1 MDPIFIYSNNL
12 QFQDNKSF
20 TINFSNNDRLDGVLF
35 KKNKDYY
42 LTSMSCFIEITND
55 LSELEHYIEIIDI
68 SKLSNNILKNGVDHL
83 YDEKKIE
90 VFINGELKTELEAEK
105 SNRVFSVEIAEFFDH
120 VTKQKR
126 YVFVY
131 SPYNELK
138 KFGLKFQNKKS
149 SNINSYTI
157 SLKEE
162 KDKIYLEKDIFFD
175 RKRTLEQIFEENDRK
190 NVIFIEYRG
199 KIYPF
204 KLKITKA
211 YFEKIKNN
219 NGDKFQKFIFNTI
232 FPTSTTV
239 YRNLFEKAQAYISK
253 RYPIIITETYFL
265 MLGKVTFF
273 LSPELDAKN
282 KSFLKYFREIGV
294 ANVTSKMLNDFRNYL
309 NDKNIRFQKFTS
321 LKKIFLLFDK
331 Q

>member
-1 MDPIFIYSNNL
+1 MDPIFIYGNNL

-20 TINFSNNDRLDGVLF
+20 TINFSNGDRLHGVLF

-55 LSELEHYIEIIDI
+55 LSELEHYSEIIKI
-68 SKLSNNILKNGVDHL
+68 SKLSNNILKNGVEHL

-105 SNRVFSVEIAEFFDH
+105 SNRALSVEIVKFFDH
-120 VTKQKR
+120 VAKQKR
-126 YVFVY
+126 YVY
-131 SPYNELK
+131 SPYNKLK

-149 SNINSYTI
+149 SNVNSYTI

-162 KDKIYLEKDIFFD
+162 KDKIYLEKEIFFD
-175 RKRTLEQIFEENDRK
+175 RERTLEQIFEENDRK
-190 NVIFIEYRG
+190 NVIFFEYRG

-219 NGDKFQKFIFNTI
+219 NGDKFQKFIFNMV

-239 YRNLFEKAQAYISK
+239 YR
-253 RYPIIITETYFL
+253 
-265 MLGKVTFF
+265 
-273 LSPELDAKN
+273 
-282 KSFLKYFREIGV
+282 
-294 ANVTSKMLNDFRNYL
+294 
-309 NDKNIRFQKFTS
+309 
-321 LKKIFLLFDK
+321 
-331 Q
+331 